1 MDDSLLPRAPR
12 RAHAFGRWAALGALA
27 AGLGWLVW
35 RVTVG
40 RDGVPWWLI
49 GGWSIVEVIGLVGW
63 TVLVWALWPDPSR
76 ALGAPTTGRG
86 TSDADRSEALVVVR
100 CVEHSVDAVAAT
112 AMAVDGIG
120 PVTVLDVLGRDEVRA
135 YALGAGLGY
144 ASPETPD
151 DRRAPLVALAAGCSH
166 ELLVLLDAGDV
177 AASDIVDRLA
187 ARMGPEVAVVQGA
200 VSVLRPSAVGRV
212 RPVLDLDDGEVVAAT
227 VVERRFEPQV
237 LNPALGA
244 RGVAHLTGSGALV
257 RTAALAA
264 LREGSSDGAAVPC
277 TVSPWGAPV
286 EEVGPEAE
294 AMEHARL
301 TIALLAAGWRLEAV
315 GGPPV
320 VVAASADAG
329 GSALHEAVDSL
340 RGAPV
345 ATDPIVADRARAVE
359 ASAARM
365 SASAALRRHP
375 SGRLRVAARL
385 SLLAWSVQPLAG
397 VRRSLLVGLVAGA
410 VLAGSLPFAWSLTAV
425 LGLWVPWFGLGALAL
440 WWLSSGALRPGSR
453 SRAAML
459 CLGPSWRG
467 VATPNGAV
475 TTGRHVLA
483 GAFGFPYGTATA
495 TAIVAL
501 GVVVAMRGL
510 SERVTQTLAPMPT
523 ADSAALLVVALWV
536 MASGLSA
543 LRLLTVRRLSGRAI
557 RVATS
562 MFGTFGGR
570 PVLVVDLSPTGAAIS
585 GAVDVS
591 LGDRQ
596 VLELVVPTSSG
607 CVSAVVATVVG
618 NVRDE
623 DASLAGRRVGLEFEQ
638 LDPYVRDALVEYCLV
653 QPLRQGLV
661 QAGSTPPGTPSA
673 DVTSAPAGVR
683 VDPDATVPV
692 RSGLRLVAL
701 LAVVGAAVSVLTPST
716 EAAPAPVPR
725 PDLIDGIDVAG
736 ER

>member
-1 MDDSLLPRAPR
+1 MDDPLLPRAPR

-27 AGLGWLVW
+27 AGLGWLLW
-35 RVTVG
+35 RTTAG
-40 RDGVPWWLI
+40 RDGVPWWLV
-49 GGWSIVEVIGLVGW
+49 GGWSIVEVIGLLGW
-63 TVLVWALWPDPSR
+63 SVLVWALWPDPSV
-76 ALGAPTTGRG
+76 APGVTKTGSATDG
-86 TSDADRSEALVVVR
+86 DGRSEALMVVR
-100 CVEHSVDAVAAT
+100 CGDQPVDAVAAT
-112 AMAVDGIG
+112 VMALDGIG
-120 PVTVLDVLGRDEVRA
+120 PVTVLDVVGRDEVRA
-135 YALGAGLGY
+135 CALGAGVGY
-144 ASPETPD
+144 VAPETRD
-151 DRRAPLVALAAGCSH
+151 DRREPLVALASGCSH

-177 AASDIVDRLA
+177 ATPDIVDRLA

-200 VSVLRPSAVGRV
+200 VSVLRAGSVGRV
-212 RPVLDLDDGEVVAAT
+212 RPVLDLDDGDVVAAT

-244 RGVAHLTGSGALV
+244 RGVAHLTGTGALV

-264 LREGSSDGAAVPC
+264 LRDASPDRSGETSDAPPV
-277 TVSPWGAPV
+277 GAPGALPDH
-286 EEVGPEAE
+286 EPE

-301 TIALLAAGWRLEAV
+301 TVALLAAGWRLEAV

-320 VVAASADAG
+320 VVAASVDAG
-329 GSALHEAVDSL
+329 GSPLHEAVDSV

-365 SASAALRRHP
+365 TVSAALRRHP
-375 SGRLRVAARL
+375 SGRLSVAARL

-397 VRRSLLVGLVAGA
+397 ARRSLLVGLVAGA

-425 LGLWVPWFGLGALAL
+425 LGLWVPWFGLGALSL
-440 WWLSSGALRPGSR
+440 WWLSSGDLRPGSR

-467 VATPNGAV
+467 IATPNGAV

-495 TAIVAL
+495 TAIVAV

-543 LRLLTVRRLSGRAI
+543 LRLLTVRRLAGRAI

-562 MFGTFGGR
+562 MFGTYAGR

-585 GAVDVS
+585 GGVDVS
-591 LGDRQ
+591 VGDRQ

-623 DASLAGRRVGLEFEQ
+623 DASLGGRRVGLEFEH
-638 LDPYVRDALVEYCLV
+638 LEPYVRDALVEYCLV

-661 QAGSTPPGTPSA
+661 QAGSTPPGSA
-673 DVTSAPAGVR
+673 PTGPGSAPAGVQ
-683 VDPDATVPV
+683 VAPDATVPA

-701 LAVVGAAVSVLTPST
+701 VAVVGAAVSVLTPST

-725 PDLIDGIDVAG
+725 PDVIDLIDVAG